1 MNTDICRKIIFN
13 RRERKELKE
22 EAFLS
27 LRSLRSLRLS
37 TLVVAMVQPG
47 WGEAP
52 DEPVTFRVLRIFRG
66 KKHPCPSVFIR
77 G

>member
-1 MNTDICRKIIFN
+1 MNTDIYRKIIFN

-27 LRSLRSLRLS
+27 LRSLRLS
-37 TLVVAMVQPG
+37 TLIAAMVQLG

-52 DEPVTFRVLRIFRG
+52 DELAIFRVLRVFRG
-66 KKHPCPSVFIR
+66 KKHPCPSVLIR